1 MITTLFVGL
10 LLGALLGLVV
20 RLFRL
25 SALAAPSVAI
35 LAATLAYGVYQDH
48 SYWLIALAM
57 ALNLTALQLGYLAV
71 LVIEFWKSPESQE
84 GSSGPPRES
93 GAADNARPFPTIF

>member
-35 LAATLAYGVYQDH
+35 LVATLAYGVYQDQ
-48 SYWLIALAM
+48 SYWLVALAM

-71 LVIEFWKSPESQE
+71 LVVEFVKSPEREDTSEARRE
-84 GSSGPPRES
+84 G
-93 GAADNARPFPTIF
+93 GAAKNARPYPTTF